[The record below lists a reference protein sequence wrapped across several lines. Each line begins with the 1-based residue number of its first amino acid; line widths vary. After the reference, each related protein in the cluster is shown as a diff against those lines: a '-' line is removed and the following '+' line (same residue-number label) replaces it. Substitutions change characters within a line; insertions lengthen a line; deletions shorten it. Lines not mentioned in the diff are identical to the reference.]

1 MVNNQR
7 GSYFFSSPDN
17 GSGESP
23 VFKIKNR
30 RTRYGSVEFQLQV
43 IQVLY
48 PRPVYHHETE
58 RLNILNA
65 IRDDLAVIKETDTL
79 INFSMN
85 LNYRIE
91 VIGLREDD
99 CIHKLELKEI
109 IYGDCNYGCKGCAE
123 VHQNIGVWIY

>member
-1 MVNNQR
+1 
-7 GSYFFSSPDN
+7 
-17 GSGESP
+17 
-23 VFKIKNR
+23 
-30 RTRYGSVEFQLQV
+30 
-43 IQVLY
+43 
-48 PRPVYHHETE
+48 
-58 RLNILNA
+58 
-65 IRDDLAVIKETDTL
+65 
-79 INFSMN
+79 MN